1 MILKLPFPPSTN
13 SLFAGKTRRFK
24 SKRYQVWLAEAWPAV
39 QDQIGSERI
48 SGPWSIELRAVRPD
62 KRRRDVDNLLK
73 ATIDLLVACGVV
85 GDDSEMQSVFASW
98 VPGKPEKPPVVSVHL
113 FQHGGVKG

>member
-13 SLFAGKTRRFK
+13 SLFAGKDRRRK
-24 SKRYQVWLAEAWPAV
+24 SERYKAWIAEAFPLV
-39 QDQIGSERI
+39 QREVRGQRI

-62 KRRRDVDNLLK
+62 RRKRDIDNLLK
-73 ATIDLLVACGVV
+73 ATIDLMVSCGVV
-85 GDDSEMQSVFASW
+85 GDDSEMQSVYASW